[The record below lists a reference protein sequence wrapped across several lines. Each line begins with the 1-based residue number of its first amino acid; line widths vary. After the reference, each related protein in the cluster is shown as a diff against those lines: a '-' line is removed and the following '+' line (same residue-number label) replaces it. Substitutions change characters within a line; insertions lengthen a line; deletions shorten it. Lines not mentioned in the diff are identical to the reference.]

1 MATDRFSPL
10 PVVRAHLLA
19 LTKRD
24 YSSTTVTARGYD
36 WVALIALIL
45 IPSLVGAVAWLLSWR
60 LATVDAL
67 LEGSALLVGGLIA
80 GFAQIAAWRDR
91 LTAAAQKEGIAGVSK
106 RDSLDES
113 VAHTLM
119 AVYAAVVLTV
129 LLAIDAN
136 VLAGSGAK
144 GEVTPLSQLLS
155 SLTLAS
161 SAYLTLLVLLV
172 LANLWSAYSDNN
184 DVPTRMGGAE

>member
-1 MATDRFSPL
+1 MATDRFSPF
-10 PVVRAHLLA
+10 PVVKAHLLA
-19 LTKRD
+19 LGKRK
-24 YSSTTVTARGYD
+24 YGSTSVETRGYD
-36 WVALIALIL
+36 WVALFALIL
-45 IPSLVGAVAWLLSWR
+45 IPALVGLAAWRLSWR

-91 LTAAAQKEGIAGVSK
+91 LTAAEQKEGIAGVSK

-119 AVYAAVVLTV
+119 AVYAAVALTV

-136 VLAGSGAK
+136 VLASSSVN
-144 GEVTPLSQLLS
+144 GETTPLNQLLS
-155 SLTLAS
+155 SLTLAA

-184 DVPTRMGGAE
+184 DVPSRMGGVG